1 MTSYLL
7 AGPAVEPVTLEETKV
22 FLRVDDTAEDSF
34 ITTLISAA
42 RLHIEGSTGRAMIS
56 QSWRV
61 LYDNWPQ
68 SRKIELPVSPLI
80 SITAIVAYGSDG
92 TPTSISLAQFQP
104 ETNTTPACIFVPA
117 TIADMPALR
126 EHNGI
131 EIDYVAGFGPL
142 GSDVPK
148 DLRQA
153 LLSLVGYWFEHR
165 DAVVIAGSGAV
176 VPPGFDQLVAPYRS
190 VNL

>member
-1 MTSYLL
+1 
-7 AGPAVEPVTLEETKV
+7 
-22 FLRVDDTAEDSF
+22 
-34 ITTLISAA
+34 
-42 RLHIEGSTGRAMIS
+42 RLHVEGITGRAMIS

-61 LYDNWPQ
+61 LYDTWPPD
-68 SRKIELPVSPLI
+68 RKIALPVSPLI
-80 SITAIVAYGSDG
+80 SISAITAYEADG

-104 ETNTTPACIFVPA
+104 QTNTTPASIFVPGA
-117 TIADMPALR
+117 IADAPELR

-131 EIDYVAGFGPL
+131 EVDYVAGFGPL
-142 GSDVPK
+142 GSDVPS

-165 DAVVIAGSGAV
+165 DAVVIAGSGAI
-176 VPPGFDQLVAPYRS
+176 VPPGFDQLVAQYRS